1 VWVQATA
8 SLRER
13 ADWRLDQL
21 PAICTSGVTRGITFV
36 VSPLISLINDQTRH
50 LIKLNIP
57 AIAYTGDMT
66 SADKQE
72 ANEQLSL
79 AEPWTK
85 VCYVTPE
92 MLSMG
97 GAIKGILR
105 GLVRRKR
112 LARFVID
119 EAHCVSQVSVMVA
132 NLDNG

>member
-1 VWVQATA
+1 V
-8 SLRER
+8 
-13 ADWRLDQL
+13 
-21 PAICTSGVTRGITFV
+21 I
-36 VSPLISLINDQTRH
+36 SPLISLINDQTRH
-50 LIKLNIP
+50 LIKLGVP

-66 SADKQE
+66 ASDKMD
-72 ANEQLSL
+72 ANKELNT
-79 AEPWTK
+79 EDPYTK

-119 EAHCVSQVSVMVA
+119 EAHCVSQWGHDVSTPF
-132 NLDNG
+132 LIRLYYC